1 MPPADDAPILLLSD
15 VHGHYR
21 VIEAQLAHA
30 SEQVAR
36 GVSRVVVAGDF
47 GLFGP
52 DMHAYFRRAG
62 RRFAAPVAFIE
73 GNHEDYREFPD
84 LVRQYADV
92 VTHLPRATVQHV
104 GPWRALCLGGARYMD
119 AWSTPRGCE
128 ITELDIAAC
137 LARPAGEVD
146 LVISHDCPCGIG
158 VPNSPGLEHYG
169 PPGVPGLER
178 VAARLRPRLWFFG
191 HHHRWH
197 DHQADGT
204 RYIGL
209 PQSWQGYC
217 LLHADGGVRMVE
229 HEVALPSRPRWYRI
243 FGLR

>member
-1 MPPADDAPILLLSD
+1 MAGAPEGHLLLLSD
-15 VHGHYR
+15 VHGHFP
-21 VIEAQLAHA
+21 VIEAQIAHA
-30 SEQVAR
+30 RDQLGCR
-36 GVSRVVVAGDF
+36 VSRVIVAGDF

-52 DMHAYFRRAG
+52 DLHAFFRRRG
-62 RRFAAPVAFIE
+62 RRFAEPVAFIE
-73 GNHEDYREFPD
+73 GNHEDFRDFTTLARD
-84 LVRQYADV
+84 YADV
-92 VTHLPRATVQHV
+92 ITHLPRGTVHQL
-104 GPWRALCLGGARYMD
+104 GPWRALCVGGARYMD

-128 ITELDIAAC
+128 ITAQDIDAC
-137 LARPAGEVD
+137 LAWPADGVD

-178 VAARLRPRLWFFG
+178 VAAHLQPRLWFFG

-197 DHQADGT
+197 EHLGNGT

-209 PQSWQGYC
+209 PQSWEGYC
-217 LLHADGGVRMVE
+217 LLDGSGDVRRV
-229 HEVALPSRPRWYRI
+229 VNAVGLPSRPRWYRM